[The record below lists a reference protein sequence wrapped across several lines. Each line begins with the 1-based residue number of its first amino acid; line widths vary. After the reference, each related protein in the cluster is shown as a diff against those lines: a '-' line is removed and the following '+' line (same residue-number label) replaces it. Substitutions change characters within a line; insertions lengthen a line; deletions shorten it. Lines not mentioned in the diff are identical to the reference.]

1 MFPILISLL
10 QRFSLGTHEGLV
22 RRCLRHLETITSAM
36 SKEVVD
42 DVHLAASTSRLVQNI
57 VRNVKQTL
65 IRVQQPGTGSAG
77 PSREHSR
84 PQSPRDHETSTEPP
98 PQQAHAINLAQLGQE
113 YYINDPLA
121 GIQARPMAELASQ
134 TFVPPP
140 NFNGD
145 GPDLDAALPDD
156 SHLDASMAFS
166 SMDWFALPLDNLWH
180 NDEAT
185 VDQGFGGIGP
195 TVGTRD
201 MLEVITNQDYNQMQW
216 NGSQAFGFG
225 NL

>member
-1 MFPILISLL
+1 
-10 QRFSLGTHEGLV
+10 
-22 RRCLRHLETITSAM
+22 M

-77 PSREHSR
+77 PSREQSR
-84 PQSPRDHETSTEPP
+84 PASPRDPESSIEQQ
-98 PQQAHAINLAQLGQE
+98 PQHAQALSLAQFSQE
-113 YYINDPLA
+113 YYTNDPLA

-145 GPDLDAALPDD
+145 GLDLDSALPDD
-156 SHLDASMAFS
+156 SHLDPSMAFS

-216 NGSQAFGFG
+216 SGSQTFGFG
-225 NL
+225 NI

>member
-1 MFPILISLL
+1 M
-10 QRFSLGTHEGLV
+10 
-22 RRCLRHLETITSAM
+22 AM

-42 DVHLAASTSRLVQNI
+42 DVHLTSSTSRLVQNI

-65 IRVQQPGTGSAG
+65 IRVQQVGNGSGG

-84 PQSPRDHETSTEPP
+84 PQSANSNDGNHEAHQ
-98 PQQAHAINLAQLGQE
+98 QQAQAINLNQFNATFHMD
-113 YYINDPLA
+113 DPLA

-134 TFVPPP
+134 MFVPPP
-140 NFNGD
+140 NFSGD
-145 GPDLDAALPDD
+145 GQILDSALPED
-156 SHLDASMAFS
+156 SHLDPAMTL
-166 SMDWFALPLDNLWH
+166 SMDWFALPLDNLFH

-185 VDQGFGGIGP
+185 VDQGFGGLGP

-201 MLEVITNQDYNQMQW
+201 MLEVITNRDYNQMQW
-216 NGSQAFGFG
+216 NSNQTFGFG